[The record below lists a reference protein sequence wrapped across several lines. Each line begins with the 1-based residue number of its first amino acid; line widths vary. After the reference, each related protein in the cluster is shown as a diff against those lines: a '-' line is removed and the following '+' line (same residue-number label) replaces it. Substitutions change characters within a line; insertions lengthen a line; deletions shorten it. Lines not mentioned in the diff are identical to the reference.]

1 MSMSD
6 ADIRPGEAGA
16 GRLSKGEGS
25 FYTPRPVAEAIV
37 SLSTLPETAA
47 PESHVLDPAAGDGAL
62 LVAAIRPLVDR
73 LRSLGLGDSEIA
85 GRLVANVHA
94 IELDAGEADKCRERL
109 SEEAGKVLDRDV
121 PIGDWDV
128 VCGDACGEWRR
139 YEGRMG
145 FVLMNP
151 PYVRIHNL
159 SEKPDSPY
167 VEGMCDLYYAFFDYA
182 QRCLAPGGLLSAIA
196 PSSWMTARAGRPMRD
211 DLRARGTLKA
221 ICDYGHLQV
230 FAPYATTYTALTLI
244 STDMSDIMSVW
255 GHDGNGRLG
264 EARELPQ
271 GDAWHAGLLMPDAP
285 DAMDGILSTEPG
297 SGGISVRNGYATNLD
312 RLFMSKER
320 RFPSSPF
327 EIPVAKASRAEAMW
341 AIYPYDETGRL
352 VPIDRLRKESPGI
365 ARALEAEKM
374 SLLART
380 QVDPDRWW
388 CYARTQGIADT
399 YVDKVTVQSLMRDGT
414 PPRTM
419 DAPAGT
425 GVFGGIY
432 VTGMRRDDVEA
443 AVSSD
448 EFRTYVKS
456 LRKYKSGGYYA
467 YGGKDLGRFLS
478 WWRENGH

>member
-1 MSMSD
+1 M
-6 ADIRPGEAGA
+6 
-16 GRLSKGEGS
+16 SKGEGS

-37 SLSTLPETAA
+37 SLSTLPEAA
-47 PESHVLDPAAGDGAL
+47 VPESHVLDPAAGDGAL

-85 GRLVANVHA
+85 GRLVANIHA

-109 SEEAGKVLDRDV
+109 SEETGKVLVRDI

-128 VCGDACGEWRR
+128 ACGDACGEWKR

-196 PSSWMTARAGRPMRD
+196 SSSWMTARAGRPMRD
-211 DLRARGTLKA
+211 DLRTRGVLRA
-221 ICDYGHLQV
+221 VCDYGHLQV
-230 FAPYATTYTALTLI
+230 FAPYAMTYTALTLI
-244 STDMSDIMSVW
+244 GTDMSDLISVW

-264 EARELPQ
+264 EAREIPQ

-285 DAMDGILSTEPG
+285 EAMDDILSTEPG
-297 SGGISVRNGYATNLD
+297 SGGVAVRNGYATNLD
-312 RLFMSKER
+312 RLFMSKGS
-320 RFPSSPF
+320 RFPAF
-327 EIPVAKASRAEAMW
+327 EIPVVKASRAETMR
-341 AIYPYDETGRL
+341 AIYPYDGEGRP
-352 VPIDRLRKESPGI
+352 VPFDRIREEAPDLAK
-365 ARALEAEKM
+365 ALEGEREA
-374 SLLART
+374 LLART
-380 QVDPDRWW
+380 QVAPSEWW

-399 YVDKVTVQSLMRDGT
+399 YADKVAVQSLVLPPT
-414 PPRTM
+414 PPKTA

-432 VTGMRRDDVEA
+432 VTGMGRDEVDE

-448 EFRTYVKS
+448 EFLAYVRA

-467 YGGKDLGRFLS
+467 YGGRDLGRFLS
-478 WWRENGH
+478 WRRTGRQVQIGGDA